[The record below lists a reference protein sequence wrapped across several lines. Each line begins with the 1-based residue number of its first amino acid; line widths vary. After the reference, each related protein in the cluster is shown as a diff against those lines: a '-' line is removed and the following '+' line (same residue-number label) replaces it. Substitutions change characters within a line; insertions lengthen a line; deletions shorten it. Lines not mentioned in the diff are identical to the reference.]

1 MFPVSNCQISAGLA
15 YVCFV
20 ACFTGH
26 FVYATYAVF
35 LRGILVFGFDQLLQ
49 GVCAFEGYLY
59 VGLLEEV
66 SYLSDFGAV
75 ISEGGPFVVV
85 IFVGCIPLGFTLYL
99 CLQFAYVVDGEFIVF
114 CYGTS
119 ILPFCSSL
127 FS

>member
-1 MFPVSNCQISAGLA
+1 MFPVSDCQISAGLA

-26 FVYATYAVF
+26 FVYAAFVVF
-35 LRGILVFGFDQLLQ
+35 LCSIQEFGLDQLLQ
-49 GVCAFEGYLY
+49 GVYAFEGYLY
-59 VGLLEEV
+59 VSLFEEV
-66 SYLSDFGAV
+66 SNHSDFGAV
-75 ISEGGPFVVV
+75 IGEGGSFVVV
-85 IFVGCIPLGFTLYL
+85 IVVGCVYLGFTLYL